1 MSAKNTKIA
10 PGGGNSATPVYFK
23 CMEENIK
30 NIEFSPIAARDATY
44 VEPYEEKPI
53 IIDTSPRG
61 EYERIKKET
70 HSPVG
75 EQPLNIVSP
84 EFDILTLVRS
94 LATLPKGFLKGN
106 GRVPIKEGNY
116 YRQIARKS
124 NGIEDAFEK
133 GVIQVNSMKGVAPKV
148 PGQIMLRKEFDVP
161 FFRKDKLWYPD
172 SPTWDV
178 IVGRNTKGIT
188 WQPINKSGIFI
199 KQNTITRPSATPLV
213 NGVPNKAPISEF
225 TFYRHYPII
234 GYRNVTNGFPYFPIT
249 GLNTISNI
257 VVNSGNEQNNIN
269 E

>member
-1 MSAKNTKIA
+1 
-10 PGGGNSATPVYFK
+10 
-23 CMEENIK
+23 MEENNLK
-30 NIEFSPIAARDATY
+30 NALVSSAGPEIAARDATY

-53 IIDTSPRG
+53 VIDTSPRG

-116 YRQIARKS
+116 YRQLARKS

-148 PGQIMLRKEFDVP
+148 PGKIMLRKKFQVP
-161 FFRKDKLWYPD
+161 FFRKDKLWYGNNPKM
-172 SPTWDV
+172 DV
-178 IVGRNTKGIT
+178 IVGRNTTGIT
-188 WQPINKSGIFI
+188 WQPISQHGMFI
-199 KQNTITRPSATPLV
+199 KQNTITRPPLV

-234 GYRNVTNGFPYFPIT
+234 GYRNATNGFPHFPIT

-257 VVNSGNEQNNIN
+257 VANSGNEQNNIN

>member
-1 MSAKNTKIA
+1 MYGREYK
-10 PGGGNSATPVYFK
+10 
-23 CMEENIK
+23 K
-30 NIEFSPIAARDATY
+30 NIEFSPIQNAAARDATY
-44 VEPYEEKPI
+44 VQPYEEKPV

-61 EYERIKKET
+61 KYERMKKET
-70 HSPVG
+70 HSPIG

-106 GRVPIKEGNY
+106 GRIPIKEGNY

-148 PGQIMLRKEFDVP
+148 PGRFTFRKDFQVP

-172 SPTWDV
+172 SPRWDV
-178 IVGRNTKGIT
+178 IVGKNTKEIT
-188 WQPINKSGIFI
+188 WQPISKSGMFI
-199 KQNTITRPSATPLV
+199 KSNTITRPSATPLV

-234 GYRNVTNGFPYFPIT
+234 GYRNVTNGFPHLPIT

-257 VVNSGNEQNNIN
+257 VTNSGSEQDNIN